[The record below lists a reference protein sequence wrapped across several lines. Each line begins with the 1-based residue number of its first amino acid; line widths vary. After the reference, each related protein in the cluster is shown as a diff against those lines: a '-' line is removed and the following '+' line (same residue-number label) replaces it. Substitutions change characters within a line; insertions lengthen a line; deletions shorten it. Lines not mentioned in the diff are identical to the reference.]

1 MMTRSLITLVPGMPV
16 GVQVA
21 VAQAGIG
28 IDGAGD
34 EGGLGGIPPQ
44 VAGLAGLQE
53 WMGGGQG
60 DEMDNGN
67 QEDEIEEGEME
78 IED

>member
-1 MMTRSLITLVPGMPV
+1 MPV

-21 VAQAGIG
+21 VAQAGVG
-28 IDGAGD
+28 MDGAD
-34 EGGLGGIPPQ
+34 EEGGMGGLPPQ
-44 VAGLAGLQE
+44 VAGLAGLQQ
-53 WMGGGQG
+53 WMGDDQVN
-60 DEMDNGN
+60 NGN

>member
-1 MMTRSLITLVPGMPV
+1 MPV

-28 IDGAGD
+28 MDGADG
-34 EGGLGGIPPQ
+34 EGMNGLPPQ

-60 DEMDNGN
+60 DEMNNGN

>member
-1 MMTRSLITLVPGMPV
+1 MPV

-28 IDGAGD
+28 MDGADD
-34 EGGLGGIPPQ
+34 EGGMGGLPPQ
-44 VAGLAGLQE
+44 VAGLAGLQQ
-53 WMGGGQG
+53 WMGDDQVN
-60 DEMDNGN
+60 NGN